1 MNYPV
6 KYFHSAMRGAP
17 TLSGTAGS
25 LLALFDAC
33 LTTGFGLVTAQSVTV
48 AGGIA
53 TATLPLG
60 QSFEEYAIV
69 QIDGATPDE
78 LNGNA
83 RVLPGATSS
92 QIQWAT
98 EAADGMATGTIT
110 IKTAPAD
117 WWQKVYAGVNKAV
130 WRSGDIQSNGHCLR
144 IDDSGTT
151 FARVTGYESMTDVDT
166 GAGPFPTDLQM
177 SGGGYWHKSTVAN
190 TTAVRWKLFADSR
203 ALLLAVAPGF
213 ASSATYLVAPMRGFG
228 DPIEMRQS
236 GDPWCTFLGASNL
249 TTNNTNSGQS
259 GALSEYLVSNLSY
272 GVASMPRAWQGLGGC
287 VLLDVLSFTGT
298 AGTASGGDAALG
310 AFPSVIDGRLM
321 LSRMYLRETGVNPPR
336 AIVPGVY
343 RIPQSGAVA
352 LISDGNMISAG
363 GDLHGRRL
371 VAIATTVGLFGSPP
385 QGIYLVDATGPW
397 R

>member
-1 MNYPV
+1 MDYPV

-60 QSFEEYAIV
+60 QSFEEHAIV

-98 EAADGMATGTIT
+98 DAADGPATGSIT
-110 IKTAPAD
+110 LKTAPAD
-117 WWQKVYAGVNKAV
+117 WWTKVYAGVNKAV
-130 WRSGDIQSNGHCLR
+130 WRSGDMQSNGHYLR

-151 FARVTGYESMTDVDT
+151 VARVTGYESMTDVDT
-166 GAGPFPTDLQM
+166 GAGPFPTAAQI
-177 SGGGYWHKSTVAN
+177 SGGGYWPKSLNAN
-190 TTAVRWKLFADSR
+190 ANAVQWMLFADSR
-203 ALLLAVAPGF
+203 FFILSVAPGF
-213 ASSATYLVAPMRGFG
+213 SSNASYKAAPARGFGDAAPLRPAGDAWATVLSAKGDQNVNSNLSIGAFDSAQASSATNGAVFAPRALAG
-228 DPIEMRQS
+228 
-236 GDPWCTFLGASNL
+236 LGSAVLLDNRPATGSA
-249 TTNNTNSGQS
+249 
-259 GALSEYLVSNLSY
+259 GALSGNDNY
-272 GVASMPRAWQGLGGC
+272 
-287 VLLDVLSFTGT
+287 
-298 AGTASGGDAALG
+298 LG
-310 AFPSVIDGRLM
+310 AFPSEVDGALRLA
-321 LSRMYLRETGVNPPR
+321 RVYAREQAADKPPR
-336 AIVPGVY
+336 ALVPGIY
-343 RIPQSGAVA
+343 YAPQSG
-352 LISDGNMISAG
+352 LINYMTSGDAQPGA
-363 GDLHGRRL
+363 GDLAGRRL
-371 VAIATTVGLFGSPP
+371 VAVATSASSSSNTPTGVYF
-385 QGIYLVDATGPW
+385 VDVTGPW